1 MKFKKV
7 LSVIIVTVMLL
18 TSSGCSLNFFSTETL
33 LKPPALSGKS
43 GEVQEAF
50 NKLMSGKTFLLKTPT
65 KGDFKSSFVLYNIDN
80 DDDEEAIVFYTDSS
94 TDTTV
99 RIAVLDYV
107 NRKWILVTD
116 IKGSGS
122 GVYDISFPDLDG
134 DKLPEIVISWSLFDT
149 KLTKMLTVYKV
160 SQSTNK
166 SFNIDTLANEYFNA
180 KAFLDLNSNDVND
193 LVIVYLDDAA
203 EVQNSYFRAFS
214 IQNNG
219 AIVKFCEILL
229 DSAITSVSAIHSD
242 EISLKNDSYSRVFMD
257 CIKSDTSIF
266 TEVVSWDANS
276 LKVKR
281 EIPEPSKTTLRSV
294 KLLSR
299 DIDSDGKIE
308 VPVNIKFFTG
318 EKAVS
323 VSLSG
328 VVYNFSMVEWKN
340 ISDDK
345 TSEIFKSVYNPIHA
359 YLFNF
364 PWTDDVTVNFDKIEN
379 ETNFCIW
386 NTDTKEVGDILFTIK
401 FIENNDKLSR
411 DIDDYDDY
419 ILLQTETG
427 VFVYEITPY
436 GENYGITDEFIK
448 SSFIKV

>member
-1 MKFKKV
+1 MKLKKV
-7 LSVIIVTVMLL
+7 LSAIAVIMMLL
-18 TSSGCSLNFFSTETL
+18 TLSGCSLNFFSTETL

-65 KGDFKSSFVLYNIDN
+65 KGDYKSSFVLYNIDN
-80 DDDEEAIVFYTDSS
+80 DEDEEAIVFYTDSS

-99 RIAVLDYV
+99 RIAVLDYI
-107 NRKWILVTD
+107 NRKWVLVTD

-122 GVYDISFPDLDG
+122 GVYDIAFPDLDG

-160 SQSTNK
+160 SQLTNK
-166 SFNIDTLANEYFNA
+166 SFSIETLANEYFNA
-180 KAFLDLNSNDVND
+180 KAFLDLNSNNIND
-193 LVIVYLDDAA
+193 LVIVYLDDAVA
-203 EVQNSYFRAFS
+203 VQNSYFRAFS

-219 AIVKFCEILL
+219 SIVKFCEILL
-229 DSAITSVSAIHSD
+229 DSTITSVSAIHSD
-242 EISLKNDSYSRVFMD
+242 EINLKNDSYSRVFLD
-257 CIKSDTSIF
+257 CIKSDTSMF
-266 TEVVSWDANS
+266 TEVISWDVET

-281 EIPEPSKTTLRSV
+281 EILEPSKNTLRNV
-294 KLLSR
+294 KLHSR

-308 VPVNIKFFTG
+308 IPVNTKFFTG
-318 EKAVS
+318 KKAVS
-323 VSLSG
+323 VSVSG
-328 VVYNFSMVEWKN
+328 TVYNFSMVEWKN
-340 ISDDK
+340 VADDK
-345 TSEIFKSVYNPIHA
+345 ASEIFKSVYNPIHS

-364 PWTDDVTVNFDKIEN
+364 PWSDDVTVNFDKIEN
-379 ETNFCIW
+379 QTNFCIW
-386 NTDTKEVGDILFTIK
+386 NIVTKEVEDILFTIK

-411 DIDDYDDY
+411 DIDDYEDY

-436 GENYGITDEFIK
+436 GEKYGITDEFIK

>member
-1 MKFKKV
+1 MKLKKV

-18 TSSGCSLNFFSTETL
+18 NLSGCSLNFFSTETL

-80 DDDEEAIVFYTDSS
+80 DEDEEAIVFYTDSS

-122 GVYDISFPDLDG
+122 GVYDIAFPDLDG

-160 SQSTNK
+160 SQLTNK
-166 SFNIDTLANEYFNA
+166 SFNIETLANEYFNA

-203 EVQNSYFRAFS
+203 AVQNSYFRAFS

-219 AIVKFCEILL
+219 SIVKFCEILL
-229 DSAITSVSAIHSD
+229 DSTITSVSAIHSD
-242 EISLKNDSYSRVFMD
+242 EINLKNNSYSRVFLD
-257 CIKSDTSIF
+257 CIKSDTSMF
-266 TEVVSWDANS
+266 TEVISWDVET

-281 EIPEPSKTTLRSV
+281 EILEPSKNTLRNV
-294 KLLSR
+294 KLHSR

-308 VPVNIKFFTG
+308 IPVNTKFFTG
-318 EKAVS
+318 KKAVS
-323 VSLSG
+323 VSVSG
-328 VVYNFSMVEWKN
+328 TVYNFSMVEWKN
-340 ISDDK
+340 VADDK
-345 TSEIFKSVYNPIHA
+345 TSEVFKSVYNPIHS
-359 YLFNF
+359 YLFDF
-364 PWTDDVTVNFDKIEN
+364 PWTEDVTVNFDKIEN
-379 ETNFCIW
+379 QTNFCIW
-386 NTDTKEVGDILFTIK
+386 NTDTNEVEDILFLIK
-401 FIENNDKLSR
+401 FIENNDKLMR
-411 DIDDYDDY
+411 DFDDYDDY
-419 ILLQTETG
+419 ILSETETG
-427 VFVYEITPY
+427 VFIYEITPY
-436 GENYGITDEFIK
+436 GENFGITDEFVK

>member
-18 TSSGCSLNFFSTETL
+18 SLSGCSLNFFSTETL

-65 KGDFKSSFVLYNIDN
+65 KGDYKSSFVLYNIDN
-80 DDDEEAIVFYTDSS
+80 DEDEEAIVFYTDSS

-107 NRKWILVTD
+107 NRKWVLVTD

-122 GVYDISFPDLDG
+122 GVYDIAFPDLDG

-160 SQSTNK
+160 SQEENK
-166 SFNIDTLANEYFNA
+166 SFNIETLANEYFNA
-180 KAFLDLNSNDVND
+180 KAFVDLNSNDVND

-214 IQNNG
+214 IQNDG
-219 AIVKFCEILL
+219 SIVKFCELLL
-229 DSAITSVSAIHSD
+229 DSTITSVSAIQSD
-242 EISLKNDSYSRVFMD
+242 EVNLKNDSYTRVIMD
-257 CIKSDTSIF
+257 CIKSDTSMF
-266 TEVVSWDANS
+266 TEVVSWDLDA
-276 LKVKR
+276 LKAKR
-281 EIPEPSKTTLRSV
+281 EIAEPSKNTLRSV
-294 KLLSR
+294 KIHSR

-308 VPVNIKFFTG
+308 VPVNTKFFVG

-345 TSEIFKSVYNPIHA
+345 TTEKFKSVFNPIHS

-364 PWTDDVTVNFDKIEN
+364 PWSDEVTVNFDKIEN
-379 ETNFCIW
+379 QTNFCIW
-386 NTDTKEVGDILFTIK
+386 NTETNEVEDILFTIR
-401 FIENNDKLSR
+401 FIENDDKLTR
-411 DIDDYDDY
+411 DIEDIEDY
-419 ILLQTETG
+419 ILFQSETG
-427 VFVYEITPY
+427 YFIYEITPY
-436 GENYGITDEFIK
+436 GENFGITDEFIK
-448 SSFIKV
+448 TSFIKV

>member
-1 MKFKKV
+1 MKLKKV

-18 TSSGCSLNFFSTETL
+18 NLSGCSLNFFSTETL

-65 KGDFKSSFVLYNIDN
+65 KGDYKSSFVLYNIDN
-80 DDDEEAIVFYTDSS
+80 DEDEEAIVFYTDSS

-107 NRKWILVTD
+107 NRKWVLVTD

-122 GVYDISFPDLDG
+122 GVYDIAFPDLDG

-160 SQSTNK
+160 SLLTNK
-166 SFNIDTLANEYFNA
+166 SFGIETLANEYFNA

-193 LVIVYLDDAA
+193 LIIVYLDDASA
-203 EVQNSYFRAFS
+203 VQNSYFRAFS
-214 IQNNG
+214 IQNNSS
-219 AIVKFCEILL
+219 IVKFCEILL
-229 DSAITSVSAIHSD
+229 DSTITSVSAIHSD
-242 EISLKNDSYSRVFMD
+242 EISLKNDSYTRVFLD
-257 CIKSDTSIF
+257 CIKSDTSMF
-266 TEVVSWDANS
+266 TEVISWDIET

-281 EIPEPSKTTLRSV
+281 EIEEPSKNTLRNV
-294 KLLSR
+294 KLHSR

-308 VPVNIKFFTG
+308 VPVNTKFFTG

-345 TSEIFKSVYNPIHA
+345 TAERLKSVYNPIHS
-359 YLFNF
+359 YLLSF
-364 PWTDDVTVNFDKIEN
+364 PWSDDVTVNFDKIEN
-379 ETNFCIW
+379 QTNFCIW
-386 NTDTKEVGDILFTIK
+386 NTDTKEIEDILFTIK
-401 FIENNDKLSR
+401 FIENYDKLSR
-411 DIDDYDDY
+411 DIDDYEEY
-419 ILLQTETG
+419 VLFQTETG
-427 VFVYEITPY
+427 FFIYEITPY
-436 GENYGITDEFIK
+436 GENFGITDEFIK

>member
-18 TSSGCSLNFFSTETL
+18 SLSGCSLNFFSTETL

-65 KGDFKSSFVLYNIDN
+65 KGDYKSSFVLYNIDN
-80 DDDEEAIVFYTDSS
+80 DEDEEAIVFYTDSS

-107 NRKWILVTD
+107 NRKWVLVTD

-122 GVYDISFPDLDG
+122 GVYDIAFPDLDG

-149 KLTKMLTVYKV
+149 KLTKILTVYKV
-160 SQSTNK
+160 SQEENK
-166 SFNIDTLANEYFNA
+166 SFNIETLANEYFNA
-180 KAFLDLNSNDVND
+180 KAFIDLNSNDVND

-219 AIVKFCEILL
+219 SIVKFCELLL
-229 DSAITSVSAIHSD
+229 DSTITSVSAIQSD
-242 EISLKNDSYSRVFMD
+242 EVNLKNDSYTRVIMD
-257 CIKSDTSIF
+257 CIKSDTSMF
-266 TEVVSWDANS
+266 TEVVSWDLEA
-276 LKVKR
+276 LKAKR
-281 EIPEPSKTTLRSV
+281 EIAEPSKNTLRSV
-294 KLLSR
+294 KIHSR

-308 VPVNIKFFTG
+308 VPVNTKFFVG
-318 EKAVS
+318 EKTVS

-345 TSEIFKSVYNPIHA
+345 TTEKFKSVFNPIHSF
-359 YLFNF
+359 LFNF
-364 PWTDDVTVNFDKIEN
+364 PWSDEVTVNFDKIEN
-379 ETNFCIW
+379 QTNFCIW
-386 NTDTKEVGDILFTIK
+386 NNETNEVEDILFTIR
-401 FIENNDKLSR
+401 FIENDDKLTR
-411 DIDDYDDY
+411 DIEDIEDYV
-419 ILLQTETG
+419 LFQSETG
-427 VFVYEITPY
+427 YFIYEITPY
-436 GENYGITDEFIK
+436 GENFGITDEFIK
-448 SSFIKV
+448 TSFIKV

>member
-1 MKFKKV
+1 MKLKKV

-18 TSSGCSLNFFSTETL
+18 SLSGCSLNFFSTETL

-65 KGDFKSSFVLYNIDN
+65 KGDYKSSFVLYNIDS
-80 DDDEEAIVFYTDSS
+80 DEDEEAIVFYTDSS

-122 GVYDISFPDLDG
+122 GVYDIAFPDLDG

-160 SQSTNK
+160 TQATNK
-166 SFNIDTLANEYFNA
+166 SFNIETLANEYFNA
-180 KAFLDLNSNDVND
+180 KAFLDLNSNDIND

-214 IQNNG
+214 IQNN
-219 AIVKFCEILL
+219 ASIVKFCEILL
-229 DSAITSVSAIHSD
+229 DSTITSVSAIHSD
-242 EISLKNDSYSRVFMD
+242 EINLKNDSYTRVFMD
-257 CIKSDTSIF
+257 CIKSDTSMF
-266 TEVVSWDANS
+266 TEVVSWDVES

-281 EIPEPSKTTLRSV
+281 EIPEPSKNTLRSV

-299 DIDSDGKIE
+299 
-308 VPVNIKFFTG
+308 
-318 EKAVS
+318 
-323 VSLSG
+323 
-328 VVYNFSMVEWKN
+328 
-340 ISDDK
+340 
-345 TSEIFKSVYNPIHA
+345 
-359 YLFNF
+359 
-364 PWTDDVTVNFDKIEN
+364 
-379 ETNFCIW
+379 
-386 NTDTKEVGDILFTIK
+386 
-401 FIENNDKLSR
+401 
-411 DIDDYDDY
+411 
-419 ILLQTETG
+419 
-427 VFVYEITPY
+427 
-436 GENYGITDEFIK
+436 
-448 SSFIKV
+448 

>member
-1 MKFKKV
+1 MKLKKV
-7 LSVIIVTVMLL
+7 LSVIIVTILL
-18 TSSGCSLNFFSTETL
+18 LSLSGCSLNFFSTETL

-65 KGDFKSSFVLYNIDN
+65 KGDYKSSFVLYNIDN
-80 DDDEEAIVFYTDSS
+80 DEDEEAIVFYTDSS

-99 RIAVLDYV
+99 RVAVLDYV

-122 GVYDISFPDLDG
+122 GVYDVAFPDLDG

-160 SQSTNK
+160 SKLTDN
-166 SFNIDTLANEYFNA
+166 SFNIETLANEYFNA
-180 KAFLDLNSNDVND
+180 KAFLDLNSNDIND

-214 IQNNG
+214 IQNN
-219 AIVKFCEILL
+219 AIVKFSEILL
-229 DSAITSVSAIHSD
+229 DSTITSVSAIHYD
-242 EISLKNDSYSRVFMD
+242 EVNLKNDSYSRVFMD
-257 CIKSDTSIF
+257 CIKSDTSMF
-266 TEVVSWDANS
+266 TEVVSWDFET
-276 LKVKR
+276 LKAKR
-281 EIPEPSKTTLRSV
+281 EFSTPSKSTLRSV

-308 VPVNIKFFTG
+308 IPVNTNFFTG

-328 VVYNFSMVEWKN
+328 ITYSFSMVEWKN
-340 ISDDK
+340 VSDDK
-345 TSEIFKSVYNPIHA
+345 TSQNFKSVYNPIHSH
-359 YLFNF
+359 LFNF
-364 PWTDDVTVNFDKIEN
+364 PWSDDVTVNFDKIEN
-379 ETNFCIW
+379 QTNFCIF
-386 NTDTKEVGDILFTIK
+386 NTTTKEIHDILFSIR
-401 FIENNDKLSR
+401 FIENNNKLAR
-411 DIDDYDDY
+411 DIEDFEDY
-419 ILLQTETG
+419 ILFQSESG
-427 VFVYEITPY
+427 IFVYEITPY
-436 GENYGITDEFIK
+436 GENYGITDEFLK

>member
-1 MKFKKV
+1 MKLKKV
-7 LSVIIVTVMLL
+7 LSAIAVIVMLL
-18 TSSGCSLNFFSTETL
+18 TLSGCSLNFFSTETL

-65 KGDFKSSFVLYNIDN
+65 KGDYKSSFVLYNIDN
-80 DDDEEAIVFYTDSS
+80 DEDEEAIVFYTDSS

-99 RIAVLDYV
+99 RIAVLDYI
-107 NRKWILVTD
+107 NRKWVLVTD

-122 GVYDISFPDLDG
+122 GVYDIAFPDLDG

-160 SQSTNK
+160 SQLTNK
-166 SFNIDTLANEYFNA
+166 SFSIETLANEYFNA
-180 KAFLDLNSNDVND
+180 KAFLDLNSNNIND
-193 LVIVYLDDAA
+193 LVIVYLDDAVA
-203 EVQNSYFRAFS
+203 VQNSYFRAFS

-219 AIVKFCEILL
+219 SIVKFCEILL
-229 DSAITSVSAIHSD
+229 DSTITSVSAIHSD
-242 EISLKNDSYSRVFMD
+242 EINLKNDSYSRVFLD
-257 CIKSDTSIF
+257 CIKSDTSMF
-266 TEVVSWDANS
+266 TEVISWDVET

-281 EIPEPSKTTLRSV
+281 EILEPSKNTLRNV
-294 KLLSR
+294 KLHSR

-308 VPVNIKFFTG
+308 IPVNTKFFTG
-318 EKAVS
+318 KKAVS
-323 VSLSG
+323 VSVSG
-328 VVYNFSMVEWKN
+328 TVYNFSMVEWKN
-340 ISDDK
+340 VADDK
-345 TSEIFKSVYNPIHA
+345 ASEIFKSVYNPIHS

-364 PWTDDVTVNFDKIEN
+364 PWSDDVTVNFDKIEN
-379 ETNFCIW
+379 QTNFCIW
-386 NTDTKEVGDILFTIK
+386 NIVTKEVEDILFTIK

-411 DIDDYDDY
+411 DIDDYEDY

-436 GENYGITDEFIK
+436 GEKYGITDEFIK

>member
-1 MKFKKV
+1 MNFKKV

-18 TSSGCSLNFFSTETL
+18 NLSGCSLNFFSTETL

-65 KGDFKSSFVLYNIDN
+65 KGDYKSSFVLYNIDN
-80 DDDEEAIVFYTDSS
+80 DEDEEAIVFYTDSS

-99 RIAVLDYV
+99 RIAVLDYI
-107 NRKWILVTD
+107 NRKWVLVTD

-122 GVYDISFPDLDG
+122 GVYDIAFPDLDG

-160 SQSTNK
+160 SQLANK
-166 SFNIDTLANEYFNA
+166 SFSIETLANEYFNA

-203 EVQNSYFRAFS
+203 AVQNSYFRAFS

-219 AIVKFCEILL
+219 SIVKFCEILL
-229 DSAITSVSAIHSD
+229 DSTITSVSAIHSD
-242 EISLKNDSYSRVFMD
+242 EINLKNDSYSRVFLD
-257 CIKSDTSIF
+257 CIKSDTSMF
-266 TEVVSWDANS
+266 TEVLSWDVET

-281 EIPEPSKTTLRSV
+281 EISEPSKNTLRNV

-308 VPVNIKFFTG
+308 IPVNTKFFTG
-318 EKAVS
+318 KKAVS

-328 VVYNFSMVEWKN
+328 VIYNFSMVEWKN
-340 ISDDK
+340 IADDK
-345 TSEIFKSVYNPIHA
+345 TSEMFRSVYNPIHS
-359 YLFNF
+359 YLFIF
-364 PWTDDVTVNFDKIEN
+364 PWSDDVTVNFDKIEN
-379 ETNFCIW
+379 QTNFCIW
-386 NTDTKEVGDILFTIK
+386 NTDTNEVEDILFTIK
-401 FIENNDKLSR
+401 FIENNDKLIR
-411 DIDDYDDY
+411 DIDNYDEH
-419 ILLQTETG
+419 ILFESETG
-427 VFVYEITPY
+427 IFVYEITPY
-436 GENYGITDEFIK
+436 GDDYGITDEFIK

>member
-1 MKFKKV
+1 MKLKKV

-18 TSSGCSLNFFSTETL
+18 NLSGCSLNFFSTETL

-65 KGDFKSSFVLYNIDN
+65 KGDYKSSFVLYNIDN
-80 DDDEEAIVFYTDSS
+80 DEDEEAVVFYTDSS

-99 RIAVLDYV
+99 RIAVLDYI
-107 NRKWILVTD
+107 NRKWVLVTD

-122 GVYDISFPDLDG
+122 GVHDISFPDLDG

-160 SQSTNK
+160 SQLTNK
-166 SFNIDTLANEYFNA
+166 SFSIETLANEYFNA
-180 KAFLDLNSNDVND
+180 KAFLDLNSNAVND

-203 EVQNSYFRAFS
+203 AVQNSYFRAFS
-214 IQNNG
+214 IQDNG
-219 AIVKFCEILL
+219 SIVKFCEILL
-229 DSAITSVSAIHSD
+229 DSTITSVSAIHSD
-242 EISLKNDSYSRVFMD
+242 EINLKNDSYSRVFLD
-257 CIKSDTSIF
+257 CIKSDTSMF
-266 TEVVSWDANS
+266 TEVLSWDVEK

-281 EIPEPSKTTLRSV
+281 EISEPSKNTLRNV

-308 VPVNIKFFTG
+308 IPVNTKFFTG
-318 EKAVS
+318 KKAVS

-328 VVYNFSMVEWKN
+328 TIYNFSMVEWKN
-340 ISDDK
+340 IADDN
-345 TSEIFKSVYNPIHA
+345 TSEIFKSVYNPIHS

-364 PWTDDVTVNFDKIEN
+364 PWSDDVTVNFDKIEN
-379 ETNFCIW
+379 QTNFCIW
-386 NTDTKEVGDILFTIK
+386 NTDTNEVEDILFSIK

-411 DIDDYDDY
+411 DIDDYEEF
-419 ILLQTETG
+419 IIFETEAG

-436 GENYGITDEFIK
+436 GENYGVTNEFIK

>member
-1 MKFKKV
+1 MKLKKV
-7 LSVIIVTVMLL
+7 LSVIIITVMLL

-65 KGDFKSSFVLYNIDN
+65 KGDYKSSFVLYNID
-80 DDDEEAIVFYTDSS
+80 DDEDEEAIVFYTDSS

-107 NRKWILVTD
+107 NRKWVLVTD

-122 GVYDISFPDLDG
+122 GVYDIAFPDLDG

-160 SQSTNK
+160 SQSKDK
-166 SFNIDTLANEYFNA
+166 SFSIDTLANEYFNA
-180 KAFLDLNSNDVND
+180 KAFLDFNSNDVND
-193 LVIVYLDDAA
+193 LVIVYLDDSA
-203 EVQNSYFRAFS
+203 EVQNSYFRVFS
-214 IQNNG
+214 IQNNSS
-219 AIVKFCEILL
+219 IVKFCEILL
-229 DSAITSVSAIHSD
+229 DSSITSVSEIHSD
-242 EISLKNDSYSRVFMD
+242 EINLKNTSYSRVFLD
-257 CIKSDTSIF
+257 CIKSDTSMF
-266 TEVVSWDANS
+266 TEVVSWDIET
-276 LKVKR
+276 LKAKR
-281 EIPEPSKTTLRSV
+281 EVSEPSKNTLRNV

-308 VPVNIKFFTG
+308 IPVNTKFFTY
-318 EKAVS
+318 EKTVS

-345 TSEIFKSVYNPIHA
+345 TSEKFKSVYNPIHS

-364 PWTDDVTVNFDKIEN
+364 PWSDDVTVKFDKIEN
-379 ETNFCIW
+379 QTNFCIW
-386 NTDTKEVGDILFTIK
+386 NTTTKEVEDILFSIK

-411 DIDDYDDY
+411 DVKDIDDY
-419 ILLQTETG
+419 ILFETETG

-436 GENYGITDEFIK
+436 GEKYGVTDEFIN